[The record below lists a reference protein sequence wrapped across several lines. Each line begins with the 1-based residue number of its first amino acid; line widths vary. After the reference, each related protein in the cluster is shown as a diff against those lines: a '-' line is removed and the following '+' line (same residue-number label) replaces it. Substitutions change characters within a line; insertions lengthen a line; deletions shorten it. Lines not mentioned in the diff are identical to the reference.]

1 MNCWKKEILCQKISR
16 KSSETCAFTLTTNDK
31 VLSDQITEFLVKHN
45 VLTAFSVDGIESS
58 HNKMHKMAD
67 GHGSFQ
73 FAVKSSKYQE

>member
-1 MNCWKKEILCQKISR
+1 M
-16 KSSETCAFTLTTNDK
+16 
-31 VLSDQITEFLVKHN
+31 KHN